1 MKHCPQAALA
11 TATAR
16 AQCLESNLAGVLAQ
30 VATTALNHAF
40 FEQRLTA
47 LRGVHRRQV
56 SRFQSLQTLTF

>member
-1 MKHCPQAALA
+1 MKTCPATALA

-16 AQCLESNLAGVLAQ
+16 AQRLETDTAGLLAR

-56 SRFQSLQTLTF
+56 SRFQSLQSITF